1 MSIVFR
7 LFLYISTKFNYNC
20 KQEGYKEVIMIGE
33 RLKRA
38 RDAANLS
45 LRALAEKVGVSQ
57 TTISKYEKEQATP
70 DSTMLLKLA
79 RAVGVKSEYFFRT
92 DEFVLENKEYRKRAI
107 SNIQLKAIEA
117 KILDEVERRFEL
129 ESLFPKPPSKKFEVP
144 DGLPQKINFLY
155 EIDDFA
161 DRLREMWNIG
171 LDPISDL
178 SDLLEEHGIRVFMI
192 SESADNQFD
201 GLAATVNGHQI
212 IVVSRDW
219 SGDRQRFT
227 LSHELGHLMLEGRLA
242 QNLDEEKASD
252 RFAGAFLLPTKAVKK
267 ALGES
272 RKSLE
277 IAELGLIKEEYGI
290 SMQGAFIRAN
300 QAKIISYEYS
310 SSLWKLFKKEGWDK
324 KEPSKPYPSEDVHQF
339 KRLVLKALALEYIGE
354 SKAAELLGMSIKKF
368 HIYRMTG
375 K

>member
-1 MSIVFR
+1 
-7 LFLYISTKFNYNC
+7 
-20 KQEGYKEVIMIGE
+20 MIGE

-45 LRALAEKVGVSQ
+45 LRALAEKVEVSQ

-79 RAVGVKSEYFFRT
+79 RAVRVKSEYFFRT
-92 DEFVLENKEYRKRAI
+92 KEYVLENKEYRKRAI

-129 ESLFPKPPSKKFEVP
+129 ESLFPNPPSKQFRVP
-144 DGLPQKINFLY
+144 DGLPDKINFLY
-155 EIDDFA
+155 EIDAFA
-161 DRLREMWNIG
+161 DKLRELWHVG
-171 LDPISDL
+171 LDPIADL
-178 SDLLEEHGIRVFMI
+178 SDLLEEQGIRVFMI
-192 SESADNQFD
+192 DESADNQFD

-227 LSHELGHLMLEGRLA
+227 LSHELGHRLLEGRLA
-242 QNLDEEKASD
+242 PNLNEEKASD

-272 RKSLE
+272 RKTLE
-277 IAELGLIKEEYGI
+277 IAELSLIKEEYGI

-324 KEPSKPYPSEDVHQF
+324 KEPSEPYPSEDIHVF

-354 SKAAELLGMSIKKF
+354 SKAAELLGMSVKKF
-368 HIYRMTG
+368 HTYRMTG